1 VSLTYAIVRGSRPVV
16 SGLPTTAAAE
26 HALAAARA
34 SHPIASL
41 VVVRSDGA
49 AMVHDGEHLVSEA
62 EWRASFMAGRFNGS
76 PQLPAQPVVGPM
88 PARRFEPPA
97 PCVLRYEDRREAPR
111 ALARPP
117 AAAPRRVSAFGAP
130 WRDARPFDASA
141 TRRRA

>member
-1 VSLTYAIVRGSRPVV
+1 MSLTYAIVRGSRTVV
-16 SGLPTTAAAE
+16 SGLQTPAAAE
-26 HALAAARA
+26 HALAVARA

-49 AMVHDGEHLVSEA
+49 PMVHDGEHLVSEA

-88 PARRFEPPA
+88 PPRRCAPAAPPP
-97 PCVLRYEDRREAPR
+97 PCVLRYEERRATIEP
-111 ALARPP
+111 LP
-117 AAAPRRVSAFGAP
+117 AGAP